1 MGDASQNEQ
10 PGRGQFADDVTVH
23 SDIGTGGSLDDDAH
37 GLLVVDHLG
46 AAIRSHRPDNANG
59 VGGSLVRAHI
69 LRWISSAVG
78 DETWEFLV
86 DPVDLMGGH
95 HRSRRARSAVSGNC
109 CDIGVVGHHRVLPT
123 WQAVTS

>member
-1 MGDASQNEQ
+1 
-10 PGRGQFADDVTVH
+10 
-23 SDIGTGGSLDDDAH
+23 
-37 GLLVVDHLG
+37 VVDHLG
-46 AAIRSHRPDNANG
+46 AAIARVRWNGTYGLLGLHLLIGRLPWSEVGPLLAGVGPWVTGPAIRSHRPDNANG
-59 VGGSLVRAHI
+59 ADGSLIRAHI

-109 CDIGVVGHHRVLPT
+109 C
-123 WQAVTS
+123 

>member
-46 AAIRSHRPDNANG
+46 AAIARVKWNG
-59 VGGSLVRAHI
+59 TYGPS
-69 LRWISSAVG
+69 
-78 DETWEFLV
+78 DCT
-86 DPVDLMGGH
+86 
-95 HRSRRARSAVSGNC
+95 C
-109 CDIGVVGHHRVLPT
+109 
-123 WQAVTS
+123 

>member
-1 MGDASQNEQ
+1 MGY
-10 PGRGQFADDVTVH
+10 
-23 SDIGTGGSLDDDAH
+23 
-37 GLLVVDHLG
+37 G

-123 WQAVTS
+123 WQAVTSCQEVEQ